1 MVALMNSTT
10 ADSTVFSGDFNPAYA
25 NAVRKYPF
33 TRKDIVCLYV
43 CLCLAIAAA
52 SGVASWSIT
61 TAVKSDSS
69 AYDLSLSTGG
79 VTTIHKDP
87 YGPKPYDVEVPTS
100 ADTPV
105 KVTEKLVTV

>member
-1 MVALMNSTT
+1 MNPAT
-10 ADSTVFSGDFNPAYA
+10 ADSTVLSRDINPVYA
-25 NAVRKYPF
+25 NAVRKDPF

-61 TAVKSDSS
+61 TALKSDSS
-69 AYDLSLSTGG
+69 AYDLSISTGG

-87 YGPKPYDVEVPTS
+87 YGRKSYDVEVPTS

-105 KVTEKLVTV
+105 KVTEKLITV

>member
-1 MVALMNSTT
+1 MNPAT
-10 ADSTVFSGDFNPAYA
+10 ADSTVLSRDINPVYA
-25 NAVRKYPF
+25 NAVRKDPF

-61 TAVKSDSS
+61 TAPKSDSS
-69 AYDLSLSTGG
+69 AYDLSISTGG

-87 YGPKPYDVEVPTS
+87 YGPKSYDVEVPTS

-105 KVTEKLVTV
+105 KVTEKLITV

>member
-25 NAVRKYPF
+25 NAVRKGPF
-33 TRKDIVCLYV
+33 TRRDIVRLYAG
-43 CLCLAIAAA
+43 LCLAIA
-52 SGVASWSIT
+52 VASWSIT
-61 TAVKSDSS
+61 TAIKSDSS

-79 VTTIHKDP
+79 ITTIHKDP